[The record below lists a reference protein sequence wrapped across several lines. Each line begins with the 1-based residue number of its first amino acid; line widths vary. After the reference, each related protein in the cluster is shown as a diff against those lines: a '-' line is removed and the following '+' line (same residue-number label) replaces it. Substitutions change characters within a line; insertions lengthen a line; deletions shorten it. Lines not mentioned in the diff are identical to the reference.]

1 MDGKNVPLSV
11 QTCGH
16 NQPETQG
23 KRACYVLHVLVEQQ
37 QHFIRQHGLRSRPS
51 TAEDVRSDVVS
62 GDYSRELRNK
72 GLIDDNTI
80 TLQLNTDGVEKFNVC
95 LIYNIHFY
103 LFLLYIS

>member
-1 MDGKNVPLSV
+1 MPLSV

-16 NQPETQG
+16 NPPETQG
-23 KRACYVLHVLVEQQ
+23 KRACYVLHVSVEQQ
-37 QHFIRQHGLRSRPS
+37 LVHFIRQHGLRPGPS
-51 TAEDVRSDVVS
+51 TAEDVRSDVES
-62 GDYSRELRNK
+62 GDYYRELRNK

-95 LIYNIHFY
+95 LIYKIHFD